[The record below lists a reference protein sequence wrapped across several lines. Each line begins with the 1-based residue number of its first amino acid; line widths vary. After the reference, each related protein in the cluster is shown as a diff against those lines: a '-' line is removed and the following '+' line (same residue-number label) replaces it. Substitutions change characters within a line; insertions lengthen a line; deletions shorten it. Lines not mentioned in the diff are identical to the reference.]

1 MLTIF
6 DDVYKVY
13 LRLVK
18 GVESYSLPQ
27 SIQEQ
32 MDLIEVGVM
41 LYNRKRENN
50 EIICS
55 IPDETIST
63 KDGEPLSSNEILLLA
78 YCMALQTHRDILTE
92 LTSMLSIAT
101 KDSALKDYKGQV
113 SARTS
118 QVQYFEG
125 LINNLVFTMSEFEV
139 GEE

>member
-1 MLTIF
+1 MLTTF

-32 MDLIEVGVM
+32 IELIEVGV
-41 LYNRKRENN
+41 LHFNRKRENN

-55 IPDETIST
+55 VPDETLST
-63 KDGEPLSSNEILLLA
+63 KDGKALSDNEMLLLA

-92 LTSMLSIAT
+92 LTSMLSIAS

-113 SARTS
+113 NARNS

-125 LINNLVFTMSEFEV
+125 LINSLVFTMTEFEE
-139 GEE
+139 GE

>member
-27 SIQEQ
+27 SVEEQ
-32 MDLIEVGVM
+32 IELIEIGVM
-41 LYNRKRENN
+41 YFNRKRENN
-50 EIICS
+50 QIVCNSLYEVL
-55 IPDETIST
+55 TT
-63 KDGEPLSSNEILLLA
+63 ADGEPLSSNEVLLLA

-113 SARTS
+113 SARAS
-118 QVQYFEG
+118 QVEYFEK
-125 LINNLVFTMSEFEV
+125 LINNLVFTMSEFE
-139 GEE
+139 EEE